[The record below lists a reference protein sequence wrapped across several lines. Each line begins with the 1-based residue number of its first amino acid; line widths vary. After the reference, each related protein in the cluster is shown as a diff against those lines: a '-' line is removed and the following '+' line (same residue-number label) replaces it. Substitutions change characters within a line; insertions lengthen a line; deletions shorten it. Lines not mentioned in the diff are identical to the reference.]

1 MLSYTENGRY
11 DLAGTMNRGVT
22 MQLLSITFATP
33 YVVHAIPGAARVHEV
48 VHTVESQMLTRPAAF
63 QGTVSGGDWFQKGSY
78 PETYED
84 ITRRSQSL
92 SALEKSSLSLT
103 VALHSIHT
111 KPLYTP
117 YRVLQ
122 QADLFYNL
130 LHCLRDLR
138 RKADSSSEIFAFDS
152 IHDQACL
159 EVRYTL
165 VESYTFRIS
174 KQ

>member
-1 MLSYTENGRY
+1 
-11 DLAGTMNRGVT
+11 

-33 YVVHAIPGAARVHEV
+33 YVVHAIPGAARFPEV
-48 VHTVESQMLTRPAAF
+48 LHTVESQMLTRPAAF

-152 IHDQACL
+152 IHDQAWREL
-159 EVRYTL
+159 L
-165 VESYTFRIS
+165 
-174 KQ
+174 